1 MGKVGVFLMRSKTFW
16 GIGASPPPVDYFV
29 NKNHN
34 HKMPLTNCA
43 YYDCSELMFP
53 IASSTALIT
62 NTASDV
68 GIGLL
73 AVLGIV
79 LTAWAGLVAL
89 GYFTR
94 KTTKKV
100 TGHKY

>member
-1 MGKVGVFLMRSKTFW
+1 MYNEAGRK
-16 GIGASPPPVDYFV
+16 
-29 NKNHN
+29 
-34 HKMPLTNCA
+34 PLECRYILLPSIISN
-43 YYDCSELMFP
+43 DILMFP

-62 NTASDV
+62 STASDIGV
-68 GIGLL
+68 GLL

-79 LTAWAGLVAL
+79 LAAWAGLVAL

>member
-1 MGKVGVFLMRSKTFW
+1 MVENPLGYRRKSSPRRLFFYEKT
-16 GIGASPPPVDYFV
+16 
-29 NKNHN
+29 H
-34 HKMPLTNCA
+34 
-43 YYDCSELMFP
+43 MFP

-62 NTASDV
+62 DTASDIGV
-68 GIGLL
+68 GLL

-79 LTAWAGLVAL
+79 LAAWAGLVAL